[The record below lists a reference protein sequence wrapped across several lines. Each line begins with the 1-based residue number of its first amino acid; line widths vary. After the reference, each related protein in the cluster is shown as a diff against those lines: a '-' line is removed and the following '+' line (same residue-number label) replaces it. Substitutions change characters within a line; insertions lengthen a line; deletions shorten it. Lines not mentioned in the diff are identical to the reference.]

1 MSYSTKKS
9 LLEAIQR
16 GDEVSWHEFYET
28 YSPLICFRGKD
39 YNLSKS
45 EIDDLIQTVML
56 RFFNKQ
62 KNFVYDRSK
71 GRFRDYLSVM
81 IHNCIVDIIRKR
93 PTQEVTMEEDM
104 DWADDKNLH
113 DLWEEE
119 WRHHIMNQA
128 VLLLRDQVED
138 RTFQAFDLY
147 VINGTEASQVAK
159 FLDIP
164 VQSLYDIKN
173 RLTKMLRKIVAEL
186 LEK

>member
-1 MSYSTKKS
+1 
-9 LLEAIQR
+9 
-16 GDEVSWHEFYET
+16 
-28 YSPLICFRGKD
+28 
-39 YNLSKS
+39 
-45 EIDDLIQTVML
+45 ML
-56 RFFNKQ
+56 RFFSKQ

-71 GRFRDYLSVM
+71 GRFRDYLGTM

-93 PTQEVTMEEDM
+93 PTREVSMEEDM

-147 VINGTEASQVAK
+147 VINGTDASQVAK
-159 FLDIP
+159 
-164 VQSLYDIKN
+164 
-173 RLTKMLRKIVAEL
+173 
-186 LEK
+186 